1 MGHGKGSGNM
11 FIERLLND
19 GNAPLL
25 EQMLRFTTARHNLLA
40 ENVVNV
46 STPNY
51 RQKDLSVEKF
61 QRLLSERLE
70 TRDRSPR
77 GTVGFED
84 IGADVE
90 NPTRNI
96 LFHDGNNRSME
107 QLQSDMAKNGLMHN
121 MVIELLRKQYAQ
133 MDMALKE
140 RVA

>member
-1 MGHGKGSGNM
+1 M
-11 FIERLLND
+11 FIERMLND

-40 ENVVNV
+40 EDVVNV
-46 STPNY
+46 STPGF

-107 QLQSDMAKNGLMHN
+107 QLMSDEAKNAMMHN
-121 MVIELLRKQYAQ
+121 MVVELLRKQFSELES
-133 MDMALKE
+133 ALRE
-140 RVA
+140 RVT